1 MYVKQWMGTEV
12 VTIAPQQTIAEAE
25 QQLQAHRIRRLP
37 VVENGILVGVVSPND
52 LEKVMPSILEAE
64 NRTEQQFVAEHT
76 EIRAVMTSSPVTV
89 GPDDTLV
96 EAIRRMRH
104 HKIDGLPVV
113 EDIGHKKLVGI
124 LSITDILDAFLEL
137 MPGGRAG
144 TRFDLKID
152 HAPESFYKMVKAFQ
166 RQNKEILAIS
176 QHHGFSTE
184 YQLIFVHIRETD
196 NDELID
202 LLWQSNVKVERVS
215 PIS

>member
-1 MYVKQWMGTEV
+1 MFVKQWMGTEV
-12 VTIAPQQTIAEAE
+12 VTIAPGQTIAEAL
-25 QQLQAHRIRRLP
+25 QQMQAHRIRRLP

-76 EIRAVMTSSPVTV
+76 EVRAVMTSSPVTV

-113 EDIGHKKLVGI
+113 EEKKLVGI

-152 HAPESFYKMVKAFQ
+152 HAPESFYKLVKAFQ

-184 YQLIFVHIRETD
+184 YQLLSVHIRETD
-196 NDELID
+196 NEDLID
-202 LLWQSNVKVERVS
+202 LLWQNNVKVERISQVS
-215 PIS
+215 